1 MRTRHALGLSLLA
14 LTLAAHSPAWCQS
27 SPSES
32 AISQSETASPEDH
45 AAVPAD
51 DARPAVPATIDTGA
65 PPEIMPPGTNASGQ
79 QAQTVP
85 ASPLAAAVRQIL
97 ETAPNGLNE
106 RESEERAAI
115 AAFYTARSGA
125 PLWLNDGHFNARAD
139 SLLNEFAKSA
149 DWGLDPADFA
159 PPASLSDAQTPETL
173 AATET
178 ALTLAAIKYARYAR
192 GGRIMHP
199 AQELSS
205 YLDRAP
211 QLQDP
216 KLTLAGLAATQDAA
230 TTLRALHPQHP
241 QFEKLR
247 QKYLSLR
254 GTPKPQ
260 TATKSSRK
268 ASTTTTANPF
278 RALSSEA
285 KRVLANMEQW
295 RWMPENMGDL
305 YVWNNI
311 PEYTL
316 RVVHDGQM
324 IHTERIVAGL
334 ISKQTPIFS
343 RPMRRIVFRPK
354 WKIPE
359 SIKVREIWPSLMSK
373 GSGGVMAQFG
383 LRIETKDGQVV
394 PTNSVNWS
402 KADIRNYEVIQPP
415 GNHAILGNIKF
426 SFPNPHT
433 VYMHDTQDK
442 HLFAATQ
449 RTYSHGC
456 MRVRNPS
463 KLAEVLLNADKGYDA
478 AKIDD
483 LIKNG
488 PLDNTVE
495 LTRKVGVHITYFTAS
510 VDDTGK
516 LQTFRDPYGHERR
529 IIQALEGRW
538 TEIVKGRDHLAPVD
552 PNEVVAQA
560 ATRST
565 RLAASKPAATQPFNF
580 LNMFSSGF

>member
-1 MRTRHALGLSLLA
+1 MRHAFGLSLLA
-14 LTLAAHSPAWCQS
+14 LMLAAHSPAWSQQLTQS
-27 SPSES
+27 D
-32 AISQSETASPEDH
+32 AASPEDH
-45 AAVPAD
+45 AAVSAE
-51 DARPAVPATIDTGA
+51 DARAPASIDTGA
-65 PPEIMPPGTNASGQ
+65 PPEIMTPGSAA
-79 QAQTVP
+79 QAPVP
-85 ASPLAAAVRQIL
+85 ASPLAAAVRQIM
-97 ETAPNGLNE
+97 EAAPTGLND
-106 RESEERAAI
+106 RETEERAAI
-115 AAFYTARSGA
+115 SAFYAARNGA
-125 PLWLNDGHFNARAD
+125 PLWLDGDRFNARAE
-139 SLLNEFAKSA
+139 SLLNELAKAA

-159 PPASLSDAQTPETL
+159 PPQALGDTATPDTL

-192 GGRIMHP
+192 GGRIMRP
-199 AQELSS
+199 AQDLSS

-211 QLQDP
+211 QLQSP
-216 KLTLAGLAATQDAA
+216 KLTLATLAATEDAG
-230 TTLRALHPQHP
+230 TTLRTLHPQHP

-260 TATKSSRK
+260 ALAKNQTVKSARK
-268 ASTTTTANPF
+268 APAVAANPF
-278 RALSSEA
+278 RALSPEA

-295 RWMPENMGDL
+295 RWMPENMGNL

-311 PEYTL
+311 PEFTL
-316 RVVHDGQM
+316 RVHANGQQ

-334 ISKQTPIFS
+334 LSKQTPIFS

-354 WKIPE
+354 WRIPE

-373 GSGGVMAQFG
+373 GSGGLMAQYG
-383 LRIETKDGQVV
+383 LRIETKEGEVV

-402 KADIRNYEVIQPP
+402 KADIRNYEIIQPP
-415 GNHAILGNIKF
+415 GPNAILGNIKF

-442 HLFAATQ
+442 HLFAASQ

-456 MRVRNPS
+456 MRVKNPA
-463 KLAEVLLNADKGYDA
+463 KLAEVLLTADKGYDA
-478 AKIDD
+478 AKVDD

-495 LTRKVGVHITYFTAS
+495 LTTRVPVHITYFTAS
-510 VDDTGK
+510 VDDAGK

-538 TEIVKGRDHLAPVD
+538 TEIHKGRDHLAPVD
-552 PNEVVAQA
+552 PNEVIASQ
-560 ATRST
+560 ATRAT
-565 RLAASKPAATQPFNF
+565 RLAAKPEAAKPFNF
-580 LNMFSSGF
+580 IGNLFSSGF

>member
-14 LTLAAHSPAWCQS
+14 LTLAAHSPAW
-27 SPSES
+27 
-32 AISQSETASPEDH
+32 SQSPTLSQTEAASPEDH
-45 AAVPAD
+45 AAVPAE
-51 DARPAVPATIDTGA
+51 DARPVPATIDTGA
-65 PPEIMPPGTNASGQ
+65 PPEIMAPGITA
-79 QAQTVP
+79 QAAP
-85 ASPLAAAVRQIL
+85 ASPLAASVRQIL
-97 ETAPNGLNE
+97 ETAPSGLNE
-106 RESEERAAI
+106 RETEERAAI
-115 AAFYTARSGA
+115 TAFYDARAGA
-125 PLWLNDGHFNARAD
+125 PLWLTDGHFNARAET
-139 SLLNEFAKSA
+139 LLNEFAKSA

-159 PPASLSDAQTPETL
+159 PPQTLGDAQTPDGL

-216 KLTLAGLAATQDAA
+216 KLTLAALAASEDAG
-230 TTLRALHPQHP
+230 TTLRALHPQNP

-260 TATKSSRK
+260 TAVKNQSAKSTRNGRTL
-268 ASTTTTANPF
+268 AAANPF
-278 RALSSEA
+278 RTLSPEA

-295 RWMPENMGDL
+295 RWMPADMGNL

-316 RVVHDGQM
+316 RVFGNGQQ

-359 SIKVREIWPSLMSK
+359 SIKVQEIWPSLLRN

-394 PTNSVNWS
+394 PTNSVDWT

-442 HLFAATQ
+442 HLFAASQ

-456 MRVRNPS
+456 MRVRNPG
-463 KLAEVLLNADKGYDA
+463 KLAEVLLHADKGYDA
-478 AKIDD
+478 AKIDE
-483 LIKNG
+483 LIKSG

-495 LTRKVGVHITYFTAS
+495 LTNRVPVHITYFTAS
-510 VDDTGK
+510 VDEAGK
-516 LQTFRDPYGHERR
+516 LHTFRDPYGHERR

-538 TEIVKGRDHLAPVD
+538 TEIVKGRDHLAPVE
-552 PNEVVAQA
+552 PNIAA
-560 ATRST
+560 ATRTTRMAST
-565 RLAASKPAATQPFNF
+565 KPAAAQPFNF
-580 LNMFSSGF
+580 LNMFSNGF

>member
-14 LTLAAHSPAWCQS
+14 LTLASHSPAWSQS
-27 SPSES
+27 P
-32 AISQSETASPEDH
+32 ALSQSEAASPEDH
-45 AAVPAD
+45 ATAVPSE
-51 DARPAVPATIDTGA
+51 DARAAIDTGA
-65 PPEIMPPGTNASGQ
+65 PPEIMTPGS
-79 QAQTVP
+79 AQVTA
-85 ASPLAAAVRQIL
+85 ASPLASAVRRIM
-97 ETAPNGLNE
+97 EAAPSGLNE
-106 RESEERAAI
+106 RETEERAAI
-115 AAFYTARSGA
+115 AAFYAARNGA
-125 PLWLNDGHFNARAD
+125 PLWLDGGAFNARAE
-139 SLLNEFAKSA
+139 SLLNELAKSA

-159 PPASLSDAQTPETL
+159 PPQALGDTQTPDTL

-199 AQELSS
+199 AQDLSS

-216 KLTLAGLAATQDAA
+216 KLTLAALAATEDGGA
-230 TTLRALHPQHP
+230 TLRTLHPQHP

-247 QKYLSLR
+247 QKYLTLR
-254 GTPKPQ
+254 GTPKPAKPQ
-260 TATKSSRK
+260 TAAKSRK
-268 ASTTTTANPF
+268 GTATAQTTAASPF
-278 RALSSEA
+278 RALSPEA

-295 RWMPENMGDL
+295 RWMPENMGNL

-311 PEYTL
+311 PEFTL
-316 RVVHDGQM
+316 RVHANGEQ

-334 ISKQTPIFS
+334 LSKQTPIFS

-354 WKIPE
+354 WRIPE

-373 GSGGVMAQFG
+373 GSGGLMAQFG
-383 LRIETKDGQVV
+383 LRIETKEGEVV

-402 KADIRNYEVIQPP
+402 KADIRNYEIIQPP
-415 GNHAILGNIKF
+415 GPNAILGNIKF

-456 MRVRNPS
+456 MRVKNPA

-495 LTRKVGVHITYFTAS
+495 LTTRIPVHITYFTAS
-510 VDDTGK
+510 VDDAGK

-538 TEIVKGRDHLAPVD
+538 TEIHKGRDHLAPVD
-552 PNEVVAQA
+552 PNEVIASQT
-560 ATRST
+560 TRAT
-565 RLAASKPAATQPFNF
+565 RLAAKPEAAKPFNF
-580 LNMFSSGF
+580 LSNVFGGGF